1 MDIVVTQEN
10 APQIIQALYENV
22 KSNQHR
28 IDTMEPTLHKMAGQ
42 VDRLDQM
49 LVGNGFAKAVKDN
62 AVDLKKFRLEFQQ
75 FKLNREE
82 SCPIN
87 KRSTDIQSGIQQKKS
102 WRVTV
107 LRLVFGAI
115 GTVSTGIIIIEKII
129 S

>member
-1 MDIVVTQEN
+1 MDIVVTTDN
-10 APQIIQALYENV
+10 APQIIQAMHENV

-42 VDRLDQM
+42 IDRLDHM

-62 AVDLKKFRLEFQQ
+62 ADDLKAFRLEFGQ

-82 SCPIN
+82 SCPVT
-87 KRSTDIQSGIQQKKS
+87 KRVTDIQSGIQETKS
-102 WRVTV
+102 WKATV

-115 GTVSTGIIIIEKII
+115 GTVSTSIIIIEKLF